1 MSDLEP
7 NPYVAMHEADEQRH
21 LAYIATAELADE
33 KAENDILRRR
43 IKALELEKEDL
54 LDEVL
59 ALTGDV
65 E

>member
-1 MSDLEP
+1 
-7 NPYVAMHEADEQRH
+7 MHEADEQRH